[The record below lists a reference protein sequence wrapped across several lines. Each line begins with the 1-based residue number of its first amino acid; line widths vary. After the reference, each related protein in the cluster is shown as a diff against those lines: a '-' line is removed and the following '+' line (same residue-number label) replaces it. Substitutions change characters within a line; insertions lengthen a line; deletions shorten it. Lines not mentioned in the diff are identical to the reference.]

1 MKQVVTGLRKHV
13 PQDQLQGARVM
24 VITNLKT
31 AKLAGQLSEA
41 MILCGTGGDKVVL
54 SAAPE
59 GAEVGTRVFAAGAEP
74 KAPPPKECKS
84 KFWDRIKAQLAVQGG
99 EATYAGKVLAAGAAG
114 AVKVPDVPDASP
126 IS

>member
-1 MKQVVTGLRKHV
+1 MTGLRKHV

-59 GAEVGTRVFAAGAEP
+59 GAEVGTRVFAAGA
-74 KAPPPKECKS
+74 
-84 KFWDRIKAQLAVQGG
+84 GG
-99 EATYAGKVLAAGAAG
+99 PASAGAGVA
-114 AVKVPDVPDASP
+114 AIRQQAPTRHTPA
-126 IS
+126 